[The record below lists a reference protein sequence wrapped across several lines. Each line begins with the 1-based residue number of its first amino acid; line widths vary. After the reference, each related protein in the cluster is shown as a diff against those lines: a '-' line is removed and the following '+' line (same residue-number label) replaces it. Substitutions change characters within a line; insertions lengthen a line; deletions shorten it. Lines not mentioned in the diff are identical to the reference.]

1 MDIDMTSVSR
11 KRPPAQEAVQP
22 GSLNRA
28 ALLVTTIARGS
39 RKGSSLTELV
49 ARTGLPRPTIH
60 RVLDS
65 LVALGWVERDTQT
78 ARFNLGPDLAALG
91 YSAITRYP
99 LERIAST
106 ELSQL
111 AATLRQVIYLS
122 VRAGL
127 DMVCVGRF
135 ESESQIQAGRGW
147 IGMRGPLGMS
157 PSCMAMFAHMP
168 RAEVQAIVDANMSR
182 YHRIEGFD
190 ETGFRQTLAA
200 AMRNGYGTYDDIVLD
215 RSTSG
220 FGMAILDRDG
230 YPVAA
235 IGTTYITGWLDTTQQ
250 QTCLDQLAD
259 AAARIA
265 HLLFDAEQTTP
276 LAAPG

>member
-1 MDIDMTSVSR
+1 M
-11 KRPPAQEAVQP
+11 KQETRERTVETAARP

-60 RVLDS
+60 RVLDM
-65 LVALGWVERDTQT
+65 LTALGWVVRDANT
-78 ARFNLGPDLAALG
+78 ARYNLGADLAALG

-99 LERIAST
+99 LERLAST
-106 ELSQL
+106 VLSRL
-111 AATLRQVIYLS
+111 AADLGQVVYLG
-122 VRAGL
+122 VRSGL
-127 DMVCVGRF
+127 DIVCIGRF

-147 IGMRGPLGMS
+147 VGMRGPLGMS
-157 PSCMAMFAHMP
+157 PSCLAMFAHMP
-168 RAEVQAIVDANMSR
+168 ADEVQAVVEANMSR

-190 ETGFRQTLAA
+190 ETGFRRALDA

-220 FGMAILDRDG
+220 FGAAILDRAG

-235 IGTTYITGWLDTTQQ
+235 IGTTYITGWLDAGQQ
-250 QTCLDQLAD
+250 QRCLQLLAQ
-259 AAARIA
+259 AAARISR
-265 HLLFDAEQTTP
+265 LLFENERP
-276 LAAPG
+276 

>member
-1 MDIDMTSVSR
+1 MTSDPR
-11 KRPPAQEAVQP
+11 KHSPAKEAGQP

-60 RVLDS
+60 RVLDR
-65 LVALGWVERDTQT
+65 LMALGWVERDAQT

-111 AATLRQVIYLS
+111 AATLRQVVYLS

-127 DMVCVGRF
+127 DMVCIGRF

-147 IGMRGPLGMS
+147 VGMRGPLGMS
-157 PSCMAMFAHMP
+157 PSCMGMFAHMP
-168 RAEVQAIVDANMSR
+168 GTEVQAIVDANMSR

-200 AMRNGYGTYDDIVLD
+200 ALRNGYGTYDDIVLD

-235 IGTTYITGWLDTTQQ
+235 IGTTYITGWLNAAQQ
-250 QTCLDQLAD
+250 QNCLHQLAN
-259 AAARIA
+259 AASRISR
-265 HLLFDAEQTTP
+265 LLFDAEPPTTP
-276 LAAPG
+276 LSARG

>member
-1 MDIDMTSVSR
+1 MGPDSK
-11 KRPPAQEAVQP
+11 KRTVAKEPAQP

-28 ALLVTTIARGS
+28 ALLITTIARGS

-49 ARTGLPRPTIH
+49 ARTSLPRPTIH
-60 RVLDS
+60 RVLDM
-65 LVALGWVERDTQT
+65 LMALGWVERDAQT

-111 AATLRQVIYLS
+111 AAALRQVIYLS

-127 DMVCVGRF
+127 DMVCIGRF

-147 IGMRGPLGMS
+147 VGMRGPLGMS
-157 PSCMAMFAHMP
+157 PSCMGMFAHMP
-168 RAEVQAIVDANMSR
+168 PAEVQAIVDANMSR

-190 ETGFRQTLAA
+190 ETGFHQTLAA

-220 FGMAILDRDG
+220 FGVPILDRDG

-235 IGTTYITGWLDTTQQ
+235 IGTTYITGWLDAAQQ
-250 QTCLDQLAD
+250 QDCLQQLTQ
-259 AAARIA
+259 AAARITRM
-265 HLLFDAEQTTP
+265 LFEDEPPASP
-276 LAAPG
+276 SVRD